1 MIPTSAIK
9 EFLEQPRDDHRWLK
23 NLTHKQV
30 DEVVAAL
37 QPVPKLHPLLHVH
50 QKVCICLGVA
60 YPQFGFWLDMGCGKS
75 LIALEL
81 LRYWWE
87 CGRLNR
93 AVVLV
98 KNDKAF
104 PTWKAQMK
112 RWGIDIPYVML
123 GNSSSEEKW
132 AQLEG
137 FKEGIIF
144 LAYPGATALCSS
156 KVKNS
161 KGENR
166 MALDPKKVER
176 FAGGLD
182 ALVMDESTVA
192 GHKDSLTSK
201 LCTKLR
207 QRAQFCYALAGRP
220 FGRDPTLLWSQ
231 YYILDGGETFGETL
245 GLFRAAFFNEEDNPY
260 TSNEYSKTYT
270 FKAKMK
276 DKMMRIAQH
285 RSIAYAESECI
296 EVPDWPDP
304 IIEEVSLPEEAQAYQ
319 KHIVEEV
326 IAARGNLRAMDNAF
340 LRMRQLSSGFLGFK
354 NEETDKR
361 VEIEFAENPKL
372 DLLLGLLDEV
382 PQDRKAVCFYDYT
395 FSGRKIYEAL
405 KAAGRKPIWLW
416 SGTKDSMGEQK
427 RFQEDPDCD
436 VAIINNKVGAYSIDG
451 LQVANYVF
459 FYESPVSV
467 LDRTQA
473 EKRVKRQGQLHK
485 VFQYDL
491 CVKGTFDRRI
501 LDFHKDGAD
510 LLAALRHNPA
520 EFLKNLD

>member
-1 MIPTSAIK
+1 MIPSNLVK
-9 EFLEQPRDDHRWLK
+9 KFLEQPRDDHRWLK
-23 NLTHKQV
+23 SLTHKDV
-30 DEVVAAL
+30 DSVLASFR
-37 QPVPKLHPLLHVH
+37 PVPKVNSKLRVH
-50 QKVCICLGVA
+50 QKVCICLGIA
-60 YPQFGFWLDMGCGKS
+60 YPQFGFWLDMGTGKTI
-75 LIALEL
+75 IALEL

-87 CGRLNR
+87 CRRLNR

-112 RWGIDIPYVML
+112 RWGIDLPYVML

-132 AQLEG
+132 TQLED
-137 FKEGIIF
+137 FKAGIIF

-156 KVKNS
+156 KVQNT

-176 FAGGLD
+176 LAGLD
-182 ALVMDESTVA
+182 ALVMDESTCA

-207 QRAQFCYALAGRP
+207 QRAKFCYALAGRP

-231 YYILDGGETFGETL
+231 YYILDGGATFGETL

-260 TSNEYSKTYT
+260 DPKGFSKNYT
-270 FKAKMK
+270 FKTKMK

-285 RSIAYAESECI
+285 RSIAYAEKECI
-296 EVPDWPDP
+296 EVPDWSPS
-304 IIEEVSLPEEAQAYQ
+304 IIEEVLLPEEAKAYY
-319 KHIVEEV
+319 KHVVEEV
-326 IAARGNLRAMDNAF
+326 IAARGNLREMDNAF

-354 NEETDKR
+354 NSETDQK

-372 DLLLGLLDEV
+372 ELLLDLLDEV
-382 PQDRKAVCFYDYT
+382 PLDRKAVIFYDYT
-395 FSGRKIYEAL
+395 HSGRKIYEAL
-405 KAAGRKPIWLW
+405 RAAKRKPIWLW
-416 SGTKDSMGEQK
+416 SGTKDSAAEQK

-459 FYESPVSV
+459 YFESPVGV
-467 LDRTQA
+467 LEREQS

-491 CVKGTFDRRI
+491 VTKGTLDKRI

-510 LLAALRHNPA
+510 LLKALRQNPA
-520 EFLKNLD
+520 DLLKNLD